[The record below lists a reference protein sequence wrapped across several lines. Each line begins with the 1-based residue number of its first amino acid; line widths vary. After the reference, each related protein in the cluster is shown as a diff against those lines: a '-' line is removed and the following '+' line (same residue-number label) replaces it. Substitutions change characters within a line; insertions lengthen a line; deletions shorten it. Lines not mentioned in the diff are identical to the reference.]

1 MSDRIHTA
9 DTGYPTDYEPSA
21 TYDTLGTNYESTG
34 TTYDLTVGY
43 EAHAPSGYG
52 NVWQPY

>member
-9 DTGYPTDYEPSA
+9 DTGYPSDYEPSA

-34 TTYDLTVGY
+34 TTYDLTVG
-43 EAHAPSGYG
+43 
-52 NVWQPY
+52 